1 MSCIRPKN
9 IKVEKIF
16 IGDATVND
24 NGNKSAYL
32 GYDGGKLLVQTP
44 TLTAAFDMS
53 KFGLE
58 KGVMPEFAPG
68 VTEKYSLQLTLP
80 ASDKSAQ
87 HLASFVKALDKM
99 VIAAGTANSGKWFKT
114 VYQEAVVE
122 SFYSS
127 SIAYYKEEGVISDK
141 YPPTFKLNIP
151 IRDGK
156 VAVKCEDENGNP
168 IEVAFPIRKGAKVTA
183 ILQYS
188 SVWMV
193 GNKFGLSPRPVLL
206 RVTQPAAGFSALTF
220 QPDSDDEDESGAA
233 ANPTANDLI
242 ESSEDG
248 EHEADADP
256 DDFPAAPAVPPKPAP
271 AEPQEDEEEDEEEEE
286 VKPPPKVVKRVVK
299 KK

>member
-58 KGVMPEFAPG
+58 KGAMPEFAPG
-68 VTEKYSLQLTLP
+68 VTEKFGLQLTLP

-87 HLASFVKALDKM
+87 HLVSFVKALDKM

-127 SIAYYKEEGVISDK
+127 SIAYYKDCLLYTS
-141 YPPTFKLNIP
+141 P
-151 IRDGK
+151 
-156 VAVKCEDENGNP
+156 
-168 IEVAFPIRKGAKVTA
+168 
-183 ILQYS
+183 
-188 SVWMV
+188 
-193 GNKFGLSPRPVLL
+193 SPRDRQKSRMPS
-206 RVTQPAAGFSALTF
+206 SA
-220 QPDSDDEDESGAA
+220 
-233 ANPTANDLI
+233 
-242 ESSEDG
+242 
-248 EHEADADP
+248 
-256 DDFPAAPAVPPKPAP
+256 
-271 AEPQEDEEEDEEEEE
+271 
-286 VKPPPKVVKRVVK
+286 
-299 KK
+299 